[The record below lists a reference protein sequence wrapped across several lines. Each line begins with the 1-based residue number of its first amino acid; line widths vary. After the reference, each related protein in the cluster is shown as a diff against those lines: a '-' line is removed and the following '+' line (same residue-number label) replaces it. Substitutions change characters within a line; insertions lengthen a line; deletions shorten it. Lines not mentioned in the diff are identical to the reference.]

1 MVTELTCSAAL
12 MVANL
17 SIKQPWHTEY
27 CHLSFEYS
35 RLNCRVHNAVHA
47 YTYKELCCQN
57 RSAPDTVVG
66 YKLKV
71 LSWFILVVK
80 PFPFLLLTTYYLPLI
95 TYYLLL
101 TTYYLPPITYYFPF
115 PHPNQS
121 FPFAYNIRPSKR
133 TIPTTCAY
141 SKNLSLGFLPVIISI
156 RVKTRLLKCR
166 LT

>member
-1 MVTELTCSAAL
+1 MA
-12 MVANL
+12 
-17 SIKQPWHTEY
+17 
-27 CHLSFEYS
+27 
-35 RLNCRVHNAVHA
+35 
-47 YTYKELCCQN
+47 
-57 RSAPDTVVG
+57 DTVVG

-156 RVKTRLLKCR
+156 RVNNAWPPSNAGMGNKFIKANMIDNNAVILQKCSQSQ
-166 LT
+166 LGAINAFAIPLNPPIPL